1 MNLPFWRKL
10 HVVMMMAGFTHGG
23 IYTQN
28 LHAGFTHDGGFYTR
42 KLHAEIT
49 HGGGKYTWYHDPAS
63 GNEWSRRATCEQRR
77 SLVVMAVGRTEQW
90 WAMGG

>member
-63 GNEWSRRATCEQRR
+63 RRTQIKVTDEILPEYLLPTIHDGQ
-77 SLVVMAVGRTEQW
+77 G
-90 WAMGG
+90 

>member
-1 MNLPFWRKL
+1 
-10 HVVMMMAGFTHGG
+10 MMMAGFTHGG

-49 HGGGKYTWYHDPAS
+49 HGGGKYMWYHDPAS
-63 GNEWSRRATCEQRR
+63 NKHHVNTC
-77 SLVVMAVGRTEQW
+77 
-90 WAMGG
+90 GGDLEEGAF

>member
-63 GNEWSRRATCEQRR
+63 IREWLFQE
-77 SLVVMAVGRTEQW
+77 SLP
-90 WAMGG
+90 

>member
-63 GNEWSRRATCEQRR
+63 PEYIK
-77 SLVVMAVGRTEQW
+77 SLSLCFIFNGYDL
-90 WAMGG
+90 